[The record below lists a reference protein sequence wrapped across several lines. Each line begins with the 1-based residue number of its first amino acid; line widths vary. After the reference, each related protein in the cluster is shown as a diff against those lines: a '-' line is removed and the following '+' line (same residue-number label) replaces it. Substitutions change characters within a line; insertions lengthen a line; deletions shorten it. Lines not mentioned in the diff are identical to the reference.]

1 MRTRSLVTVGGSVLV
16 ALVAS
21 AVVVEVRSMSVVRA
35 GALPTASAT
44 AGTAGT
50 PAATAGTSTTAVTPS
65 DAGTASG
72 LTGRQ
77 WADQGRLDAV
87 AEAVHTIGTA
97 HDRAFDLVAIDLP
110 TMTVTVYR
118 ADSRPDRQVALYAPA
133 ARPGIRLAFAHAL
146 LSSSQRDE
154 LFRITDAQSR
164 LLAGQ
169 GVRITQASEEA
180 PGGAFRV
187 GYDPAGRTPTAAM
200 HRPFDIYGPGTVV
213 FAPQPPAGGLADA
226 R

>member
-35 GALPTASAT
+35 GAPPTASAA

-77 WADQGRLDAV
+77 WADQ
-87 AEAVHTIGTA
+87 
-97 HDRAFDLVAIDLP
+97 
-110 TMTVTVYR
+110 
-118 ADSRPDRQVALYAPA
+118 
-133 ARPGIRLAFAHAL
+133 
-146 LSSSQRDE
+146 
-154 LFRITDAQSR
+154 
-164 LLAGQ
+164 
-169 GVRITQASEEA
+169 
-180 PGGAFRV
+180 
-187 GYDPAGRTPTAAM
+187 
-200 HRPFDIYGPGTVV
+200 
-213 FAPQPPAGGLADA
+213 QP
-226 R
+226 